1 MLQIKVTSINFLR
14 LTPNKLTSFL
24 LHTATFY
31 NRKFILIRILHIWR
45 RVQPIRLNLW
55 ALVRWIPRGFI
66 NFFLILQTR
75 VNGYFFF
82 FFLHFYHRLLKDLP
96 CHFLSYNELTLSPVN
111 IVLPFI
117 ILILKFIFY
126 WLGFQ
131 TIIFLIYTRVF
142 GPLPLTR
149 KIYVDFDVFPGFTSY
164 LLKWLFFAINYLS
177 DTYLVQLSLF
187 QCFTAY
193 LLIIIFL
200 LRTFIAVFFFLFFL
214 FFFWAS
220 SFLLF
225 KFYSYEFHLT
235 KSLLPQSI
243 YFIFYTC
250 KIRRYWTDLLTVGY

>member
-1 MLQIKVTSINFLR
+1 MLQIKVTSINFLG
-14 LTPNKLTSFL
+14 LTPNKLRSFL

-200 LRTFIAVFFFLFFL
+200 LKTFIAVFFFLFFL
-214 FFFWAS
+214 FFFLS
-220 SFLLF
+220 LQLSLIQVLFLWIPF
-225 KFYSYEFHLT
+225 N
-235 KSLLPQSI
+235 
-243 YFIFYTC
+243 
-250 KIRRYWTDLLTVGY
+250 